1 MYRSAP
7 LLPRGAGY
15 PLSQAGR
22 DEYLHHPLHHVY
34 RKRIRGIRMRW
45 LGSGV
50 ILGAIIGVILTL
62 VASAL
67 VVTQFPPVAQYL
79 AGEPDLSV
87 VIGESYLNREAADRL
102 KNGSIA
108 SSGNLALTGVK
119 IDLKPDNRMDLQP
132 TFNADIG
139 IAKFDLNPAVK
150 NNLTV
155 QDGKLVISMLGDPQ
169 LGNLNLP
176 LELLPFD
183 LNGEVRKSVDKVNND
198 LLIAEIN
205 QALSSASAGTR
216 SRSRGNHYR
225 HEHDGQV
232 GAALARALFHPFQV
246 EHRYRHGERAFSG
259 GYAIDFA
266 LQRREYFLFIGR
278 VDHCAPAVE
287 EAKPG

>member
-1 MYRSAP
+1 MTEPRQPNRYETPKESRGYISHEQGYVSQRPAS
-7 LLPRGAGY
+7 RGAA
-15 PLSQAGR
+15 PVSPSGR

-87 VIGESYLNREAADRL
+87 VIGELYLNREAADRL

-205 QALSSASAGTR
+205 QALESGFG
-216 SRSRGNHYR
+216 GNS
-225 HEHDGQV
+225 
-232 GAALARALFHPFQV
+232 FTV
-246 EHRYRHGERAFSG
+246 EGVTTTDTNMTVR
-259 GYAIDFA
+259 
-266 LQRREYFLFIGR
+266 LVQR
-278 VDHCAPAVE
+278 
-287 EAKPG
+287 